1 MTTNIVT
8 TRDDKLIYK
17 LNTNK
22 IQKKMRLNYPRL
34 SESLSCIK
42 DVQKLFSANVFEGQ
56 LFLLL
61 RKVSQAFP
69 FTINKS
75 GGSDNA
81 I

>member
-1 MTTNIVT
+1 
-8 TRDDKLIYK
+8 
-17 LNTNK
+17 
-22 IQKKMRLNYPRL
+22 MRLNYPRL